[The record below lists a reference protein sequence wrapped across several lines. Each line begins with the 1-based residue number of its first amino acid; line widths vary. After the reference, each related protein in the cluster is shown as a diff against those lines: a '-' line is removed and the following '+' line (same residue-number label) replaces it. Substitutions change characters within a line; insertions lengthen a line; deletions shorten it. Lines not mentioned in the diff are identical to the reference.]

1 MPSKTKRTPK
11 TSETRETTPRISSR
25 WCFVLL
31 GFVILFFSVIRIRLR
46 DVPLERDEGE
56 YAYAG
61 QLMLQGIPPYRLA
74 YNMKLPGTYAAY
86 ALILAVFG
94 QSPAGIHLGLLL
106 VNAATVILL
115 FFLVKRL
122 FGEIAGLVAASS
134 YALLSTSASVLGFAA
149 HATHFVVLAALS
161 GILVLLTAMEQR
173 SLWLYFASG
182 ILLGLAFVLK
192 QPGLVFVAFGSFFLV
207 VDEWRRQEDWRRMT
221 VHLAVYSTGAI
232 IPFAMIC
239 VILYFAGVLG
249 KMWFWT
255 FAYGTQYASRLS
267 FSQGWPQFVGMSL
280 HVAEP
285 AVGIWILA
293 ALGLAALAWD
303 SRTWR
308 HAVFVFGFLL
318 FSWAGVCPGLYFRQH
333 YFILVLPAVCLLVG
347 IAVSSA
353 THELFQHFRS
363 TSVAAIPLLAFV
375 AVMAVSVSGQSKV
388 FFELDPLEVC
398 RNIYG
403 SNPFPEA
410 QTISQYLKNETSEDA
425 RIAVIG
431 SEPEIYFY
439 SKRHSA
445 TGYIYVYPLVEPQEY
460 ALAMQKDMVRE
471 IENNRP
477 DYLVYVEEPASWLA
491 SPGASTF
498 LLDWF
503 HKYAAERYEVAG
515 IVDEIPQSQYLWGE
529 AAKSYKV
536 QSEASIVVFKRR
548 NNIASGQ

>member
-1 MPSKTKRTPK
+1 
-11 TSETRETTPRISSR
+11 
-25 WCFVLL
+25 
-31 GFVILFFSVIRIRLR
+31 
-46 DVPLERDEGE
+46 
-56 YAYAG
+56 
-61 QLMLQGIPPYRLA
+61 
-74 YNMKLPGTYAAY
+74 
-86 ALILAVFG
+86 
-94 QSPAGIHLGLLL
+94 
-106 VNAATVILL
+106 
-115 FFLVKRL
+115 
-122 FGEIAGLVAASS
+122 
-134 YALLSTSASVLGFAA
+134 
-149 HATHFVVLAALS
+149 
-161 GILVLLTAMEQR
+161 
-173 SLWLYFASG
+173 
-182 ILLGLAFVLK
+182 
-192 QPGLVFVAFGSFFLV
+192 
-207 VDEWRRQEDWRRMT
+207 
-221 VHLAVYSTGAI
+221 
-232 IPFAMIC
+232 
-239 VILYFAGVLG
+239 
-249 KMWFWT
+249 
-255 FAYGTQYASRLS
+255 
-267 FSQGWPQFVGMSL
+267 
-280 HVAEP
+280 
-285 AVGIWILA
+285 
-293 ALGLAALAWD
+293 
-303 SRTWR
+303 
-308 HAVFVFGFLL
+308 
-318 FSWAGVCPGLYFRQH
+318 
-333 YFILVLPAVCLLVG
+333 
-347 IAVSSA
+347 
-353 THELFQHFRS
+353 
-363 TSVAAIPLLAFV
+363 
-375 AVMAVSVSGQSKV
+375 
-388 FFELDPLEVC
+388 LDPLEVC